1 MLNHL
6 VRKHPGVAG
15 ICPMLIE
22 DALSRRL
29 FTAGQFEI
37 VTILLER
44 CAELADDTITA
55 LEPIASRGLVL
66 AVGDDVELRRSG
78 TVRDLRQPSEG

>member
-1 MLNHL
+1 
-6 VRKHPGVAG
+6 
-15 ICPMLIE
+15 MLIE

-44 CAELADDTITA
+44 SAELADEIITA
-55 LEPIASRGLVL
+55 LEPIASRGLIVAAGDTVNVRPTDRIS
-66 AVGDDVELRRSG
+66 AVASW
-78 TVRDLRQPSEG
+78 